1 MDLFRRL
8 FGKSDETI
16 PVDEPATPKRETI
29 APQNPEPK
37 PLADDPSDAAEAEV
51 KDAIAEENGQGTAED
66 ASSET
71 TKKVEDGDTG
81 ELPSEESAEFSPLDP
96 VTRPVGPPP
105 PRGRTSITDGVT
117 QPLNTDTMT
126 VRKTEYL
133 AFGQASDVGMVRN
146 SNQDSAVSFFFT
158 SHSVEE
164 YPDFGV
170 FIVADGMGGHH
181 DGEKASAVTTR
192 ILASSLTKDVYLPML
207 TSASD
212 AERIPLTEALIKG
225 VKQAND
231 EVLRLV
237 PDGGTTVTA
246 VALIGDLAHV
256 VHVGD
261 SRAYLIT
268 TEGIDQI
275 TRDHSLV
282 QRLIELG
289 QLTPEEAEVHPQK
302 KVLYRA
308 LGQNETLE
316 VDTSIRRLP
325 PNSRVLI
332 CSDGLWSQVE
342 EQELYEIAMNTVDP
356 QQACD
361 KLVALAN
368 TRGGVDNITAVVL
381 KIS

>member
-8 FGKSDETI
+8 FGKSDEDVPAVENAQLKPTASASNSTTSSSQST
-16 PVDEPATPKRETI
+16 VDE
-29 APQNPEPK
+29 
-37 PLADDPSDAAEAEV
+37 DPSDTMEV
-51 KDAIAEENGQGTAED
+51 AKTELPDDGEV
-66 ASSET
+66 ET
-71 TKKVEDGDTG
+71 PESTDEVDEGDTG
-81 ELPSEESAEFSPLDP
+81 ELPSEEGVSFSPSDP

-105 PRGRTSITDGVT
+105 PRGYSTIADGVT
-117 QPLNTDTMT
+117 QPLNADNLT
-126 VRKTEYL
+126 VRKTEHL

-164 YPDFGV
+164 YPDFGFFV
-170 FIVADGMGGHH
+170 VADGMGGHH

-192 ILASSLTKDVYLPML
+192 ILASSITNSVYMPML
-207 TSASD
+207 VSASD
-212 AERIPLTEALIKG
+212 ADRIPLTEALIKG

-237 PDGGTTVTA
+237 PEGGTTVTA
-246 VALIGDLAHV
+246 VAVIGDLAHIA
-256 VHVGD
+256 HVGD

-268 TEGIDQI
+268 TDGVEQI

-282 QRLIELG
+282 QRLIELD

-302 KVLYRA
+302 NVLYRA

-316 VDTSIRRLP
+316 VDSSIRRLP

-332 CSDGLWSQVE
+332 CSDGLWGLVE
-342 EQELYEIAMNTVDP
+342 EQEIFEISMNSADP

-368 TRGGVDNITAVVL
+368 TRGGIDNITAIVL

>member
-8 FGKSDETI
+8 FGKSDEDV
-16 PVDEPATPKRETI
+16 PVNESV
-29 APQNPEPK
+29 APMRDSVPSKKPEAQ
-37 PLADDPSDAAEAEV
+37 ADDSSDTMEV
-51 KDAIAEENGQGTAED
+51 QSTNDTTDSADSTHAQSAED
-66 ASSET
+66 LT
-71 TKKVEDGDTG
+71 TDDAEDRDTG
-81 ELPSEESAEFSPLDP
+81 ELPSEESADFSPLDP

-105 PRGRTSITDGVT
+105 PRGRASVADGVT
-117 QPLNTDTMT
+117 QPLNADSLTA
-126 VRKTEYL
+126 RKTEHL

-146 SNQDSAVSFFFT
+146 NNQDSAISFFFT

-192 ILASSLTKDVYLPML
+192 ILASSLTNDIYVPML

-212 AERIPLTEALIKG
+212 ADRIPLTEALIKG
-225 VKQAND
+225 VKNAND

-246 VALIGDLAHV
+246 VALIGDLAHI

-261 SRAYLIT
+261 SRAYLVT
-268 TEGIDQI
+268 AEGIDQI

-302 KVLYRA
+302 NVLYRA
-308 LGQNETLE
+308 LGQNESLE

-332 CSDGLWSQVE
+332 CSDGLWGQVE
-342 EQELYEIAMNTVDP
+342 EEELYEISMNSMDP

-368 TRGGVDNITAVVL
+368 TRGGVDNITAIVL